1 MNQNEPCKRVL
12 LAGENGCRVV
22 YCEACQV
29 AELEIGALSLRLEE
43 RSLHQVHKT
52 LEQALIKLSV
62 LKALQISPEFRFDQ
76 LDLH

>member
-1 MNQNEPCKRVL
+1 MKQNESCKRVL
-12 LAGENGCRVV
+12 LAGEHGCRVV

-43 RSLHQVHKT
+43 SSLHQVHKT

-62 LKALQISPEFRFDQ
+62 LKALQVSPEFRFDQ

>member
-43 RSLHQVHKT
+43 SSLHQVHKT